1 MADQQEWSIAED
13 NQPRPENLDYDLR
26 AALSSLFT
34 LRSEVPEDAFTAH
47 ALGTERAGTAVLVND
62 KGLLLT
68 IGYLVAEAES
78 LWIVGQDGAAVEG
91 HPLAYDFTTG
101 FGLVQALGK
110 LPYLPLPLGNSSA
123 VHVGDR
129 VVFASAGGIEHALAA
144 QVVSKREF
152 AGYWEY
158 VLDEAF
164 FTTPAHPFWGGGA
177 MLNEKGELVG
187 IGSLYVGDARGH
199 GMPSEGNMIVPIDLA
214 KPLLQEI
221 ADEGRV
227 SIQSRPWLGFYTAE
241 AENHLIVAGIAPKG
255 PAERAGVATGD
266 VVLEVAGSPVGDL
279 ADMFRTIWSLGD
291 AGVTVP
297 LTLVRDG
304 ARVTVKVPSADR
316 NDFLKSPRLH

>member
-1 MADQQEWSIAED
+1 MAEEQQWAIAEE
-13 NQPRPENLDYDLR
+13 NQPRPENLNYDLPS
-26 AALSSLFT
+26 ALSSLFT
-34 LRSEVPEDAFTAH
+34 LRSEVPEDGFTAH
-47 ALGTERAGTAVLVND
+47 ALGTERAGTAVLINS
-62 KGLLLT
+62 KGLMLT
-68 IGYLVAEAES
+68 IGYLVAEAQS
-78 LWIVGQDGAAVEG
+78 LWIIGQDGAAVEG
-91 HPLAYDFTTG
+91 HAIAYDFTTG
-101 FGLVQALGK
+101 FGLVQALGQ
-110 LPYLPLPLGNSSA
+110 LPYVPLPVGASSS

-129 VVFASAGGIEHALAA
+129 VVFASAGGPDHALAA

-158 VLDEAF
+158 LLDEAL

-177 MLNEKGELVG
+177 LLNGKGELVG

-214 KPLLQEI
+214 KPLLEEVSGQ
-221 ADEGRV
+221 GRI
-227 SIQSRPWLGFYTAE
+227 SIHSRPWLGFYTAE
-241 AENHLIVAGIAPKG
+241 AENHIIVAGIAPKG
-255 PAERAGVATGD
+255 PAEKAGVETGD

-279 ADMFRTIWSLGD
+279 ADMLRTIWSLGD

-304 ARVTVKVPSADR
+304 QRVEVNIPSADR

>member
-1 MADQQEWSIAED
+1 MAEEQEWAIAED
-13 NQPRPENLDYDLR
+13 NQPRPENLDYDLN
-26 AALSSLFT
+26 AALTSLFT
-34 LRSEVPEDAFTAH
+34 LRSEVPEDGFTAH
-47 ALGTERAGTAVLVND
+47 ALGTERAGTAVLINA

-68 IGYLVAEAES
+68 IGYLVAEAQT
-78 LWIVGQDGAAVEG
+78 LWIIGRDGAAVEG
-91 HPLAYDFTTG
+91 HAIAYDFTTG
-101 FGLVQALGK
+101 FGLVQALGH
-110 LPYLPLPLGNSSA
+110 LPYVPLPVGNSSS

-129 VVFASAGGIEHALAA
+129 VVLASAGGVEHALAA

-158 VLDEAF
+158 VLDEAM
-164 FTTPAHPFWGGGA
+164 FTTPAHPFWGGA
-177 MLNEKGELVG
+177 ALLNTAGELVG

-199 GMPSEGNMIVPIDLA
+199 GMPSEGNMVVPIDLA
-214 KPLLQEI
+214 KPLLEEI
-221 ADEGRV
+221 ANHGRIG
-227 SIQSRPWLGFYTAE
+227 IQSRPWLGFYTAE
-241 AENHLIVAGIAPKG
+241 AENHLIVAGVAPNG
-255 PAERAGVATGD
+255 PAEKAGVETGD

-304 ARVTVKVPSADR
+304 QRVQINVPSADR